1 MGVNRIVLYLYFR
14 YELMRRILYILGLL
28 VLLASC
34 DQRLEIDD
42 PKEEV
47 QNPLPDGG
55 GSSEDGDSD
64 IDSGGSDTGQEGTGG
79 NQGGSEGGQ
88 EGSGGD
94 ESGSEGGSEGTGG
107 DDSGSECGPE
117 GSGDDQEGAGG
128 DQDGSGP
135 DNGGSDGIE
144 GDDTGGDDGDG
155 DSDMDDGDNGSEGGN
170 TDDGGGNSDEGGGS
184 GGDMGSSEDSDGD
197 SDGGSG
203 EDSNSGEEGDSD
215 GEVETGLTVRFA
227 EGVSQES
234 GWYDVNK
241 VKDGTVNGDIN
252 MCWAATAANILQ
264 WWQDR
269 YVEQGNE
276 LPEGCPD
283 GKGET
288 YELAIM
294 EVFHSQWD
302 NTYGGHAFHAVKW
315 YFEGVNVCEG
325 WNRQAQPLQRGSGGY
340 FKHAWEQ
347 IEPYMYTGH
356 ALGYTQ
362 DYNNYYLW
370 GSGSGLNAA
379 GRLKAFTELVELFID
394 KGMTS
399 MAIAQRE
406 NYGGV
411 HHSVTLWG
419 YEKDNETGL
428 LTRIWITDSDDSAQW
443 PREPVLHEYKV
454 SSTESGAIKFS
465 GDVYAACYPVS
476 LYPVSGYLSVR

>member
-1 MGVNRIVLYLYFR
+1 
-14 YELMRRILYILGLL
+14 MRRILYILCLI
-28 VLLASC
+28 VLLSSC
-34 DQRLEIDD
+34 DQRFEIDD

-47 QNPLPDGG
+47 QTPLPDGG
-55 GSSEDGDSD
+55 DSSEDGESDSD
-64 IDSGGSDTGQEGTGG
+64 IDSGGSDTGQEGSGG
-79 NQGGSEGGQ
+79 NQG
-88 EGSGGD
+88 
-94 ESGSEGGSEGTGG
+94 GSEGGSEGTGG
-107 DDSGSECGPE
+107 DESGSEGTGGDESGSDGGSE
-117 GSGDDQEGAGG
+117 GAGGDQEGAGG

-144 GDDTGGDDGDG
+144 GDDTGGDDEDG
-155 DSDMDDGDNGSEGGN
+155 DSDMDDGDNGSDGGN
-170 TDDGGGNSDEGGGS
+170 TDDGGGNSGEGGGS
-184 GGDMGSSEDSDGD
+184 DGDVGSSGDSDGD

-203 EDSNSGEEGDSD
+203 EDGDGNSGEEGDSD
-215 GEVETGLTVRFA
+215 EEVETGLTVRFA

-294 EVFHSQWD
+294 EVFHTQWD

-325 WNRQAQPLQRGSGGY
+325 WNRQAQPLQPGSGGY
-340 FKHAWEQ
+340 FKHEWEQ

-356 ALGYTQ
+356 DLGYTQ

-370 GSGSGLNAA
+370 GSGSGLNAT

>member
-1 MGVNRIVLYLYFR
+1 MCVIG
-14 YELMRRILYILGLL
+14 
-28 VLLASC
+28 LLASC

-47 QNPLPDGG
+47 QTPLPDGG
-55 GSSEDGDSD
+55 GSSEGSESD

-79 NQGGSEGGQ
+79 DQ
-88 EGSGGD
+88 D
-94 ESGSEGGSEGTGG
+94 GSEGTGG
-107 DDSGSECGPE
+107 DQGGSEGGPE
-117 GSGDDQEGAGG
+117 GSGGDQEGAGG

-135 DNGGSDGIE
+135 DNDGSGGIE
-144 GDDTGGDDGDG
+144 GDDTGGDDEDG
-155 DSDMDDGDNGSEGGN
+155 DSDMDDGDNGSDGGN
-170 TDDGGGNSDEGGGS
+170 TDDGGGNSGEDGGS
-184 GGDMGSSEDSDGD
+184 DGDMGSSEDSDGD

-203 EDSNSGEEGDSD
+203 EDGDSNSGEEGDSD
-215 GEVETGLTVRFA
+215 EEVETGLTVRFA
-227 EGVSQES
+227 EGVSLES

-269 YVEQGNE
+269 YVEQGNT

-340 FKHAWEQ
+340 FKHVWEQ

-356 ALGYTQ
+356 DLGYTQ

-370 GSGSGLNAA
+370 GSGSGLDAT
-379 GRLKAFTELVELFID
+379 GRLRAFTELVEMFID

-476 LYPVSGYLSVR
+476 LYPVSGYRL

>member
-1 MGVNRIVLYLYFR
+1 
-14 YELMRRILYILGLL
+14 MRRILYILGLL

-47 QNPLPDGG
+47 QTPLPDGG
-55 GSSEDGDSD
+55 GSSEDSDSD

-79 NQGGSEGGQ
+79 DHG
-88 EGSGGD
+88 
-94 ESGSEGGSEGTGG
+94 GSEGGSEGTGG
-107 DDSGSECGPE
+107 DESGSDGGPE
-117 GSGDDQEGAGG
+117 GSGGDQEGAGG

-144 GDDTGGDDGDG
+144 GDDTGGDDADG
-155 DSDMDDGDNGSEGGN
+155 DSDMDDGDNDSDGGN
-170 TDDGGGNSDEGGGS
+170 TDDG
-184 GGDMGSSEDSDGD
+184 DG
-197 SDGGSG
+197 
-203 EDSNSGEEGDSD
+203 NSGEEGGNGSEEGDSD
-215 GEVETGLTVRFA
+215 EEVETGLTVRFA

-294 EVFHSQWD
+294 EVFHTLWD

-340 FKHAWEQ
+340 FKHEWEQ

-356 ALGYTQ
+356 DLGYTQ
-362 DYNNYYLW
+362 DYNNYYMW
-370 GSGSGLNAA
+370 GSGSGLDAT
-379 GRLKAFTELVELFID
+379 GRLRAFTELVEMFID

-428 LTRIWITDSDDSAQW
+428 LTRVWITDSDDSAQW

-454 SSTESGAIKFS
+454 SSTGSGAIKFS

-476 LYPVSGYLSVR
+476 LYPVSGYLSVP

>member
-1 MGVNRIVLYLYFR
+1 
-14 YELMRRILYILGLL
+14 MRRILYILCLI

-47 QNPLPDGG
+47 QTPLPDGG
-55 GSSEDGDSD
+55 GSSEDSDSG

-79 NQGGSEGGQ
+79 DQG
-88 EGSGGD
+88 
-94 ESGSEGGSEGTGG
+94 GSEGGSEGTGG
-107 DDSGSECGPE
+107 DDSGSDAGPE
-117 GSGDDQEGAGG
+117 GSGGDQEGAGG
-128 DQDGSGP
+128 DQDCSGP
-135 DNGGSDGIE
+135 DHGGSDG
-144 GDDTGGDDGDG
+144 DV
-155 DSDMDDGDNGSEGGN
+155 
-170 TDDGGGNSDEGGGS
+170 
-184 GGDMGSSEDSDGD
+184 GSSGDSDGD

-203 EDSNSGEEGDSD
+203 EDGDGNSGEEGDSD
-215 GEVETGLTVRFA
+215 EEGETGLTIRFA
-227 EGVSQES
+227 EGVSLES

-294 EVFHSQWD
+294 EVFHTQWD

-340 FKHAWEQ
+340 FKHEWEQ

-356 ALGYTQ
+356 DLGYTQ

-370 GSGSGLNAA
+370 GSGSGLDAT

-476 LYPVSGYLSVR
+476 LYPVSGYLSVP

>member
-1 MGVNRIVLYLYFR
+1 
-14 YELMRRILYILGLL
+14 MRRILYILCLI

-47 QNPLPDGG
+47 QTPLPDGG
-55 GSSEDGDSD
+55 DSSEDGESDSD
-64 IDSGGSDTGQEGTGG
+64 IDSGGSDTGQ
-79 NQGGSEGGQ
+79 
-88 EGSGGD
+88 D
-94 ESGSEGGSEGTGG
+94 GTGG
-107 DDSGSECGPE
+107 DH
-117 GSGDDQEGAGG
+117 
-128 DQDGSGP
+128 
-135 DNGGSDGIE
+135 GGSDDIE
-144 GDDTGGDDGDG
+144 GDDTGGDDEDG
-155 DSDMDDGDNGSEGGN
+155 DPDMDDGHDGSDGGN
-170 TDDGGGNSDEGGGS
+170 ADDAGGNSGDEGGS
-184 GGDMGSSEDSDGD
+184 GGDGSE
-197 SDGGSG
+197 
-203 EDSNSGEEGDSD
+203 
-215 GEVETGLTVRFA
+215 EVETGLTIRFA
-227 EGVSQES
+227 EGVSLES

-294 EVFHSQWD
+294 EVFHTQWD

-325 WNRQAQPLQRGSGGY
+325 WSRQAQPLQRGSGGY
-340 FKHAWEQ
+340 FKHEWEQ

-356 ALGYTQ
+356 DLGYTQ

-370 GSGSGLNAA
+370 GSGSGLNAT

-443 PREPVLHEYKV
+443 PREPVLHEYNV
-454 SSTESGAIKFS
+454 SSTESGTIKFS

-476 LYPVSGYLSVR
+476 LYPVSGYLSVP

>member
-1 MGVNRIVLYLYFR
+1 M
-14 YELMRRILYILGLL
+14 GLL

-47 QNPLPDGG
+47 QTPLPDGG
-55 GSSEDGDSD
+55 GSSEDSDSD

-79 NQGGSEGGQ
+79 DHG
-88 EGSGGD
+88 
-94 ESGSEGGSEGTGG
+94 GSEGGSEGTGG
-107 DDSGSECGPE
+107 DESGSDGGPE
-117 GSGDDQEGAGG
+117 GSGGDQEGAGG

-144 GDDTGGDDGDG
+144 GDDTGGDDADG
-155 DSDMDDGDNGSEGGN
+155 DSDMDDGDNDSDGGN
-170 TDDGGGNSDEGGGS
+170 TDDG
-184 GGDMGSSEDSDGD
+184 DG
-197 SDGGSG
+197 
-203 EDSNSGEEGDSD
+203 NSGEEGGNGSEEGDSD
-215 GEVETGLTVRFA
+215 EEVETGLTVRFA
-227 EGVSQES
+227 EGVSLES

-294 EVFHSQWD
+294 EVFHTLWD

-340 FKHAWEQ
+340 FKHEWEQ

-356 ALGYTQ
+356 DLGYTQ

-370 GSGSGLNAA
+370 GSGSGLNAT

-454 SSTESGAIKFS
+454 SSTGSGAIKFS

-476 LYPVSGYLSVR
+476 LYPVSGYLSVP

>member
-1 MGVNRIVLYLYFR
+1 
-14 YELMRRILYILGLL
+14 MRRILYILCLI
-28 VLLASC
+28 VLLSSC

-47 QNPLPDGG
+47 QTPLPDGG
-55 GSSEDGDSD
+55 DSSEDGESDSD
-64 IDSGGSDTGQEGTGG
+64 IDSGGSDTGQEGSGG

-88 EGSGGD
+88 EGTGGNQ
-94 ESGSEGGSEGTGG
+94 GGSEGTGG
-107 DDSGSECGPE
+107 DESGSDGGSE
-117 GSGDDQEGAGG
+117 GAGGDLEGAGG

-144 GDDTGGDDGDG
+144 GDDTGGDDEDG
-155 DSDMDDGDNGSEGGN
+155 DSDMDDGDNGSDGGN
-170 TDDGGGNSDEGGGS
+170 TDDGGGNSGEGGGS
-184 GGDMGSSEDSDGD
+184 DGDVGSSGDSDGD

-203 EDSNSGEEGDSD
+203 EDGDGNSGEEGDSD
-215 GEVETGLTVRFA
+215 EEVETGLTVRFA

-294 EVFHSQWD
+294 EVFHTQWD

-340 FKHAWEQ
+340 FKHEWEQ

-356 ALGYTQ
+356 DLGYTQ

-370 GSGSGLNAA
+370 GSGSGLNAT

-406 NYGGV
+406 NYSGV

>member
-1 MGVNRIVLYLYFR
+1 
-14 YELMRRILYILGLL
+14 MRRILYILGLL

-47 QNPLPDGG
+47 QTPLPDGG
-55 GSSEDGDSD
+55 GSSEDSDSD

-79 NQGGSEGGQ
+79 DHG
-88 EGSGGD
+88 
-94 ESGSEGGSEGTGG
+94 GSEGGSEGTGG
-107 DDSGSECGPE
+107 DESGSDGGPE
-117 GSGDDQEGAGG
+117 GSGGDQEGAGG

-144 GDDTGGDDGDG
+144 GDDTGGDDADG
-155 DSDMDDGDNGSEGGN
+155 DSDMDDGDNDSDGGN
-170 TDDGGGNSDEGGGS
+170 TDDG
-184 GGDMGSSEDSDGD
+184 DG
-197 SDGGSG
+197 
-203 EDSNSGEEGDSD
+203 NSGEEGGNGSEEGDSD
-215 GEVETGLTVRFA
+215 EEVETGLTVRFA
-227 EGVSQES
+227 EGVSLES

-294 EVFHSQWD
+294 EVFHTLWD

-340 FKHAWEQ
+340 FKHEWEQ

-356 ALGYTQ
+356 DLGYTQ

-370 GSGSGLNAA
+370 GSGSGLNAT

-454 SSTESGAIKFS
+454 SSTGSGAIKFS

-476 LYPVSGYLSVR
+476 LYPVSGYLSVP